1 MPLSLLLCYQ
11 TMIRCFGA
19 SGLLFAYLPSAEKYG
34 PLCYTSL
41 RKRTAVWMCCDAKDM
56 YFKEMKEITHHFKET
71 EEGVE
76 YMCRAFE
83 ETRME
88 GEMRRAI
95 ETAKRMIA
103 RGKLTLE
110 EIAEDTG
117 LSLEKVQELAG
128 TKTA

>member
-1 MPLSLLLCYQ
+1 
-11 TMIRCFGA
+11 
-19 SGLLFAYLPSAEKYG
+19 
-34 PLCYTSL
+34 
-41 RKRTAVWMCCDAKDM
+41 MCCDAKDM
-56 YFKEMKEITHHFKET
+56 YIKEMKEITHHFKET

>member
-1 MPLSLLLCYQ
+1 MNWN
-11 TMIRCFGA
+11 GD
-19 SGLLFAYLPSAEKYG
+19 
-34 PLCYTSL
+34 L
-41 RKRTAVWMCCDAKDM
+41 RTISKTD
-56 YFKEMKEITHHFKET
+56 
-71 EEGVE
+71 EGVE

-103 RGKLTLE
+103 RGILTLE

-117 LSLEKVQELAG
+117 LSLEKVQ
-128 TKTA
+128 